1 MTTTIERSVFI
12 NASPEV
18 VAAIANDPDR
28 LPEWFAGVT
37 QVESDGKF
45 PEAGGVAE
53 VTYKAA
59 GINFK
64 SKFTS
69 LEFKNAEKYTIQLD
83 GMLTG
88 RNQWVYTPKEK
99 GTTVA
104 FRLEYDMPGGGVGQA
119 VNKLVVERTNEK
131 NVEQS
136 LQNLRKLVE
145 G

>member
-1 MTTTIERSVFI
+1 MSTIIERSIFV
-12 NASPEV
+12 NAAPEA
-18 VAAIANDPDR
+18 VATIANDPGR

-37 QVESDGKF
+37 QVESDSIF
-45 PEAGGVAE
+45 PEAGGEAD

-59 GINFK
+59 GISFK

-69 LEFKNAEKYTIQLD
+69 LEFRNAEKYTIQLE
-83 GMLTG
+83 GMLAGT
-88 RNQWVYTPKEK
+88 NKWVYTPEGD

-104 FRLEYDMPGGGVGQA
+104 FRLEYDIAGGGVGQA
-119 VNKLVVERTNEK
+119 VNKLLVERTNEK

-136 LQNLRKLVE
+136 LQNLKKLLE